1 MSGFDERAYHA
12 DKYEITWVGP
22 APGLV
27 ETGNGRRPDWIFGH
41 LLFAELPP
49 MEPRVFER
57 GYLFRRE
64 DLWGVS
70 ESRPARSVNDGRYTN
85 SSGATACG
93 CERGWTIVGRVR
105 ASTA

>member
-41 LLFAELPP
+41 LLFAELPS

-70 ESRPARSVNDGRYTN
+70 GTPARE
-85 SSGATACG
+85 
-93 CERGWTIVGRVR
+93 ER
-105 ASTA
+105 